1 MECLTSFLWLPA
13 GAAAVA
19 DRPVDNENAFASLCD
34 DNFLLVAPFKAPHN
48 INRKRHGYTSP
59 SPGSGELPDA
69 SLF

>member
-1 MECLTSFLWLPA
+1 MECLTSFLRLPA
-13 GAAAVA
+13 DTTAVT

-34 DNFLLVAPFKAPHN
+34 DNFLLGAPFERTHN